1 MIVDNQEMR
10 HLDPAQAITYVE
22 TYALPQS
29 SLDTVLESY
38 PQEYTRVRSARIW
51 IVFARRFPEYVSYII
66 YFISYI
72 FESCLVLLYGFKG
85 IKRFP
90 KFASISVPSSQLSAL
105 TLVYD
110 SL

>member
-1 MIVDNQEMR
+1 MIVDNQDMR

-51 IVFARRFPEYVSYII
+51 IVFARRFPEYVSHMA
-66 YFISYI
+66 
-72 FESCLVLLYGFKG
+72 LMALNN
-85 IKRFP
+85 
-90 KFASISVPSSQLSAL
+90 KF
-105 TLVYD
+105 
-110 SL
+110 

>member
-51 IVFARRFPEYVSYII
+51 IVFARRFPEYVTYMALII
-66 YFISYI
+66 R
-72 FESCLVLLYGFKG
+72 LLLY
-85 IKRFP
+85 
-90 KFASISVPSSQLSAL
+90 ASA
-105 TLVYD
+105 TLAETVIQQA
-110 SL
+110 